1 MATGSVDTTGDRMD
15 STSTSNPARPLR
27 PVEQARVDAFAK
39 YYPFAL
45 DTFQIDALTALARGE
60 SVLVAAPTGAGK
72 TVVGEFA
79 CFDAVRGDA
88 KAFYTTPI
96 KALSNQKYRDL
107 VTRYGEDQVGLLTGD
122 RAINSEAPLVVMTTE
137 VLRNMIYESSATLK
151 NLRYVVLDEVHYL
164 ADRER
169 GAVWEEVIIQLA
181 ASVQLVALSA
191 TVSNTEIFGAWLD
204 KVRDGCALVLEEHRP
219 VPLRHHY
226 FVNDTIYDTF
236 TTGRKQGATKEQR
249 ERASQAL
256 GGIPNPQVL
265 MLERNGRQRN
275 RVTAKGRRL
284 APQTRLHWPR
294 RPDVIH
300 ELAKRRWLPAI
311 VFVFSRKGCD
321 DAVSELQRARVR
333 LTNETERAEIAVLV
347 DTLLGDL
354 PDADLSVLNFAAF
367 KEGLL
372 NGIAAHHAGMIPAF
386 KECVEELFQ
395 RGLLKL
401 IVATE
406 TLALGINMPA
416 RTVVIERLEKWNGD
430 SHVLLTP
437 GQYTQLTGRAG
448 RRGID
453 TIGNAVVLFQRD
465 LDFRTVASLVGTRTY
480 PLKSSFAP
488 SYNMAVNL
496 LRNHSL
502 ENAKHLLNASFAQ
515 FENQLTIGDRS
526 DTITEMEE
534 ARAGYIKHTLCDAG
548 DWASY
553 WTLRKTI
560 SAREKAEQRRLNE
573 QTVKQVNQAIMALQP
588 GEVLHL
594 PWLGR
599 RGLVAVTGVHVTKKG
614 TPLAQV
620 IVDDRSLS
628 RLGPRE
634 LASTPQPLTT
644 VALPTSGNPRHI
656 DYRRFV
662 ADQLRGITPPE
673 EQAVP
678 KVGVDDAAASF
689 DREITA
695 LRAKHR
701 EHACHSCPERA
712 THETWQYRIDQLD
725 ESLRKERAIVD
736 TATGSLVKEF
746 TRILTV
752 LTDLEYVNDDM
763 TPTDDGMRLARV
775 YAEFD
780 LLIAEALRRGVFDA
794 LDYTELAALFSY
806 FVYEPRGGEVT
817 ESPDIPTV
825 ELAEALESIDD
836 LAAELAR
843 LERRAGLVEASRDRD
858 AGFVSATFRW
868 VGGADLADVLED
880 VDITGGDFVRAMKNI
895 ADLLGQIRSVATGDL
910 SRTADSALNALR
922 RGIVEA

>member
-1 MATGSVDTTGDRMD
+1 MDVTNTSGS
-15 STSTSNPARPLR
+15 ARPLR
-27 PVEQARVDAFAK
+27 PVEQDRVDAFAQ
-39 YYPFAL
+39 YYQFAL
-45 DTFQIDALTALARGE
+45 DRFQIDALGALARGE

-79 CFDAVRGDA
+79 CFDAVRGNA

-107 VTRYGEDQVGLLTGD
+107 VSRYGDDQVGLLTGD
-122 RAINSEAPLVVMTTE
+122 RSINPEAPLVVMTTE
-137 VLRNMIYESSATLK
+137 VLRNMIYESSSTLN

-191 TVSNTEIFGAWLD
+191 TVSNTEVFGAWLD
-204 KVRDGCALVLEEHRP
+204 TVRDGCALVLEEHRP

-256 GGIPNPQVL
+256 GGIPNPEVL

-294 RPDVIH
+294 RPEVIR
-300 ELAKRRWLPAI
+300 ELAKRKWLPAI
-311 VFVFSRKGCD
+311 VFVFSRNGCD

-333 LTNETERAEIAVLV
+333 LTNETERAEIALIV

-354 PDADLSVLNFAAF
+354 PDADLAVLNFSAF
-367 KEGLL
+367 KEGLV
-372 NGIAAHHAGMIPAF
+372 NGIAPHHAGMIPAF
-386 KECVEELFQ
+386 KECVETLFQ

-401 IVATE
+401 VVATE

-453 TIGNAVVLFQRD
+453 TIGHAVVLFQRD

-515 FENQLTIGDRS
+515 FENQLNIGDRS
-526 DTITEMEE
+526 SAIAEMQD
-534 ARAGYIKHTLCDAG
+534 ARAGYLKHTVCDVG

-553 WTLRKTI
+553 WELRKTI
-560 SAREKAEQRRLNE
+560 SAREKAEQRRQNE
-573 QTVKQVNQAIMALQP
+573 QTQTRTHQAIMALQP
-588 GEVLHL
+588 GDVLHL

-599 RGLVAVTGVHVTKKG
+599 RGLVGVTGVHVTKKG

-634 LASTPQPLTT
+634 LVAAPTPFTT
-644 VALPTSGNPRHI
+644 VSLPTSGNPRHV

-673 EQAVP
+673 TQQASSKP
-678 KVGVDDAAASF
+678 PDEIAATIDA
-689 DREITA
+689 EIAA
-695 LRAKHR
+695 LRAQHR
-701 EHACHSCPERA
+701 EHACHNCKDRA

-736 TATGSLVKEF
+736 AATGSLVKEF

-752 LTDLEYVNDDM
+752 LTELGYVNEGM
-763 TPTDDGMRLARV
+763 APSDDGMRLARV
-775 YAEFD
+775 YSEFD
-780 LLIAEALRRGVFDA
+780 LLIAEALRRGIFAD
-794 LDYTELAALFSY
+794 LDHAELAALFSY

-825 ELAEALESIDD
+825 ELAEAIEAVDD
-836 LAAELAR
+836 LAGELAR
-843 LERRAGLVEASRDRD
+843 IERRAGLIEASRDRD

-880 VDITGGDFVRAMKNI
+880 VEITGGDFVRAMKNI
-895 ADLLGQIRSVATGDL
+895 ADLLGQVRSVATGDL
-910 SRTADSALNALR
+910 SRTAEAALNALR

>member
-1 MATGSVDTTGDRMD
+1 MD
-15 STSTSNPARPLR
+15 ETKVSDPARPLR
-27 PVEQARVDAFAK
+27 PVEQARVDAFAQ
-39 YYPFAL
+39 YYSFAL
-45 DTFQIDALTALARGE
+45 DPFQADALAALARGE

-79 CFDAVRGDA
+79 CFDAVRNNG

-107 VTRYGEDQVGLLTGD
+107 VSRYGDDAVGLLTGD
-122 RAINSEAPLVVMTTE
+122 RAINAEAPLVVMTTE
-137 VLRNMIYESSATLK
+137 VLRNMIYESSAKLN

-164 ADRER
+164 ADRQR
-169 GAVWEEVIIQLA
+169 GAVWEEIIIQLA

-191 TVSNTEIFGAWLD
+191 TVSNTEVFGAWLD
-204 KVRDGCALVLEEHRP
+204 TVRDGCALILEEHRP

-256 GGIPNPQVL
+256 GGIPNPEVV
-265 MLERNGRQRN
+265 MLERSGRQRN
-275 RVTAKGRRL
+275 RVTSKGRRL

-294 RPDVIH
+294 RPEVIT
-300 ELAKRRWLPAI
+300 ELAKRKWLPAI
-311 VFVFSRKGCD
+311 IFVFSRNGCD

-333 LTNETERAEIAVLV
+333 LTNERERAEIAVIV

-354 PDADLSVLNFAAF
+354 PEADLTVLKFPAF

-372 NGIAAHHAGMIPAF
+372 NGLAPHHAGMIPAF

-502 ENAKHLLNASFAQ
+502 NNAKHLLNASFAQ
-515 FENQLTIGDRS
+515 FENQLHMGDRS
-526 DTITEMEE
+526 EAITEMQE
-534 ARAGYIKHTLCDAG
+534 ARAGYLKHTVCDVG

-553 WTLRKTI
+553 WALRKTI
-560 SAREKAEQRRLNE
+560 SVREKAEQRRMNNQAELRIH
-573 QTVKQVNQAIMALQP
+573 QAIMALQP

-599 RGLVAVTGVHVTKKG
+599 RGLVCVTDVHVTKKG

-634 LASTPQPLTT
+634 LAELPQPLTT
-644 VALPTSGNPRHI
+644 VALPGSGNPRHI
-656 DYRRFV
+656 EYRRFV
-662 ADQLRGITPPE
+662 ADQLRGITPIAQKTPT
-673 EQAVP
+673 P
-678 KVGVDDAAASF
+678 TIVDDLGQSF
-689 DREITA
+689 ESEIA
-695 LRAKHR
+695 VLRAQHR
-701 EHACHSCPERA
+701 DHPCHRCPKRA

-725 ESLRKERAIVD
+725 ESLRKEQEVIDA
-736 TATGSLVKEF
+736 TTGSLVKEF

-752 LTDLEYVNDDM
+752 LTELGYVNDSM

-780 LLIAEALRRGVFDA
+780 LLIAEGLRRGVFDG
-794 LDYTELAALFSY
+794 LDYAELAAVFAY

-817 ESPDIPTV
+817 ESPNIPTV
-825 ELAEALESIDD
+825 ELADAIESID
-836 LAAELAR
+836 ELAGELGR
-843 LERRAGLVEASRDRD
+843 IERRAGLVEASRDRD
-858 AGFVSATFRW
+858 AGFVAATFRW

-895 ADLLGQIRSVATGDL
+895 ADLLGQVRSVATGEL
-910 SRTADSALNALR
+910 SKTADAALTALR

>member
-1 MATGSVDTTGDRMD
+1 MD
-15 STSTSNPARPLR
+15 QVAHEKPARPLR
-27 PVEQARVDAFAK
+27 PVEQARVDAFAA
-39 YYPFAL
+39 YYPFTL
-45 DTFQIDALTALARGE
+45 DAFQADALAALARGE

-79 CFDAVRGDA
+79 CFDALRGEA

-107 VTRYGEDQVGLLTGD
+107 VSRYGEDKVGLLTGD
-122 RAINSEAPLVVMTTE
+122 RSINSEAPLVVMTTE
-137 VLRNMIYESSATLK
+137 VLRNMIYESSSTLN

-191 TVSNTEIFGAWLD
+191 TVSNTEVFGAWLD
-204 KVRDGCALVLEEHRP
+204 TVRDGCALVLEEHRP

-226 FVNDTIYDTF
+226 FVNDKIYDTF
-236 TTGRKQGATKEQR
+236 STGRKQGASKEQR

-256 GGIPNPQVL
+256 GGVPNPEVV
-265 MLERNGRQRN
+265 MLERNARQRN
-275 RVTAKGRRL
+275 RVTSKGRRL
-284 APQTRLHWPR
+284 QSSTRLFWPR
-294 RPDVIH
+294 RPEVIS

-311 VFVFSRKGCD
+311 VFVFSRNGCD
-321 DAVSELQRARVR
+321 DAVSELQRAKVR
-333 LTNETERAEIAVLV
+333 LTNAQERAEIAVLV

-354 PDADLSVLNFAAF
+354 PDADLLVLNFAAF

-372 NGIAAHHAGMIPAF
+372 NGIAPHHAGMIPAF

-401 IVATE
+401 VVATE

-453 TIGNAVVLFQRD
+453 TIGHAVVLFQRD

-502 ENAKHLLNASFAQ
+502 EHAKQLLNASFAQ
-515 FENQLTIGDRS
+515 FESELNIGDRS
-526 DTITEMEE
+526 EAIREMID
-534 ARAGYIKHTLCDAG
+534 ARDGYAKHTVCDAG
-548 DWASY
+548 DWDAY
-553 WTLRKTI
+553 WTLRKAI
-560 SAREKAEQRRLNE
+560 SAKEKAEQRRLSA
-573 QTVKQVNQAIMALQP
+573 QTQTRVLNAIMALQP
-588 GEVLHL
+588 GDVLYL
-594 PWLGR
+594 PWAGR
-599 RGLVAVTGVHVTKKG
+599 RGMVAVTGVHITKKG
-614 TPLAQV
+614 TPLVQV

-634 LASTPQPLTT
+634 LAD
-644 VALPTSGNPRHI
+644 LPAVFTRIDLPRSGNPRHI

-662 ADQLRGITPPE
+662 ADLLRGITPPDE
-673 EQAVP
+673 PVVAPVEPDTTTQTF
-678 KVGVDDAAASF
+678 DA
-689 DREITA
+689 EIAA
-695 LRAKHR
+695 LREAHR
-701 EHACHSCPERA
+701 AHPCHHCPERS

-725 ESLRKERAIVD
+725 ETLRKEEGIVAA
-736 TATGSLVKEF
+736 ATGSLVGEF
-746 TRILTV
+746 TRILRV
-752 LTDLEYVNDDM
+752 LTELEYVADDM
-763 TPTDDGMRLARV
+763 KPNDDGMRLARV
-775 YAEFD
+775 YAESD
-780 LLIAEALRRGVFDA
+780 LLIAEALRRGVFDS
-794 LDYTELAALFSY
+794 LDYAELAAVFSY
-806 FVYEPRGGEVT
+806 FVYEPRGGDVT
-817 ESPDIPTV
+817 ESPEIPTV
-825 ELAEALESIDD
+825 ELAEAIETIDD
-836 LAAELAR
+836 LGGELSR
-843 LERRAGLVEASRDRD
+843 LERRAGLTKVPRDRD
-858 AGFVSATFRW
+858 AGFVAATFRW
-868 VGGADLADVLED
+868 VSGADLADVLDD

-895 ADLLGQIRSVATGDL
+895 ADLLGQVRSVASGDL
-910 SRTADSALNALR
+910 SRNAEQALTALR